1 MTQKTLYHRLKPFNA
16 RMIENYKNGKGP
28 GGVVLLLT
36 TTGRKS
42 GLPRS
47 TPLQYEEYNDRVYV
61 ASARGQQSDWY
72 RNILANPSVHVQI
85 QQREFDAL
93 AEPITDPVC
102 IADFLEERLRRHP
115 VMVRLIM
122 CLFDGLPLRA
132 TRADLEKLAAQKVLV
147 ALHPSN

>member
-1 MTQKTLYHRLKPFNA
+1 MTQKTLYHRLKPFNT
-16 RMIENYKNGKGP
+16 RMVENYKNGKGP

-47 TPLQYEEYNDRVYV
+47 TPLQYEELNGMIYV
-61 ASARGQQSDWY
+61 ASARGQQSDWF
-72 RNILANPSVHVQI
+72 RNILADPNVHVQI

-93 AEPITDPVC
+93 AEPITDPVR

-132 TRADLEKLAAQKVLV
+132 TRTDLEKLAAQKVLV
-147 ALHPSN
+147 ALHAK